1 MRGARRTVSNLSWS
15 CRGSTNVCAI
25 FVAAL
30 MLSSLVGCSRS
41 PPEDR
46 LRARVAAMQ
55 EALETGRPS
64 DFVAGIAEDFTGES
78 GLDREGVRNLLRVQV
93 LRNERIGASLGPM
106 TVEMHGERATVTF
119 TALLTG
125 GRGGLLPDNAR
136 AWSVRSGWRDGPD
149 DWQMIHAE
157 WKPAL

>member
-1 MRGARRTVSNLSWS
+1 
-15 CRGSTNVCAI
+15 
-25 FVAAL
+25 
-30 MLSSLVGCSRS
+30 
-41 PPEDR
+41 
-46 LRARVAAMQ
+46 MQ

-64 DFVAGIAEDFTGES
+64 DFVAGIAEDFAGDS

-125 GRGGLLPDNAR
+125 SRGGLLPDNAR